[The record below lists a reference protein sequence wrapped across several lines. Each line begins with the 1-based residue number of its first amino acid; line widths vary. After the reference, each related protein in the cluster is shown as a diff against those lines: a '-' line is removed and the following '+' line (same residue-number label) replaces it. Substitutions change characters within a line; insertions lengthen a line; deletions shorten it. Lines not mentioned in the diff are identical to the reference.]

1 MNQPLM
7 PMFSANSIPC
17 AYRRAGNRIILGAR
31 SGNLPAKETLER
43 RASTLSSQLTPFGVA
58 LAAFPK
64 YITDRVDWDSGA
76 AVLTDQYAPANLLNR
91 P

>member
-7 PMFSANSIPC
+7 PMFLASFTPC
-17 AYRRAGNRIILGAR
+17 AYRRAGIASFWVTVRRPANQGHTGA
-31 SGNLPAKETLER
+31 
-43 RASTLSSQLTPFGVA
+43 ASQHLSSALPFGVA